1 MKLNVFKETGGRL
14 PLKRLRKLFAKLSAE
29 EKKPGW
35 AGTVNLVFV
44 DDDSIRQ
51 LNRRFRRSNK
61 PTDVLAFS
69 IDHPD
74 DEECVFG
81 EVYVSVPTASRQAR
95 SFKVTVADE
104 LVRLSCH
111 GLLHLF
117 GYDHIKKRDAE
128 QMQSLE
134 DYFVNH
140 SKRTD
145 HG

>member
-1 MKLNVFKETGGRL
+1 MRLNVFKETGGRL
-14 PLKRLRKLFAKLSAE
+14 PLKRLQRLFDKLSAE

-35 AGTVNLVFV
+35 AGTVNLVFT
-44 DDDSIRQ
+44 DDAGIRK
-51 LNRRFRRSNK
+51 LNRQFRNVNK

-69 IDHPD
+69 IDYPG

-95 SFKVTVADE
+95 SFGVTVADE

-117 GYDHIKKRDAE
+117 GYDHIKKRDAA

-140 SKRTD
+140 SSRSD
-145 HG
+145 DG

>member
-1 MKLNVFKETGGRL
+1 M
-14 PLKRLRKLFAKLSAE
+14 KRLQKLFDKLIAE

-35 AGTVNLVFV
+35 AGTINLVFT
-44 DDDSIRQ
+44 DDAGIRK
-51 LNRRFRRSNK
+51 LNRQFRHINK
-61 PTDVLAFS
+61 ATDVLAFS
-69 IDHPD
+69 IDYPD

-81 EVYVSVPTASRQAR
+81 EVYVSVPTATRQAR
-95 SFKVTVADE
+95 SYGVTLAEE

-117 GYDHIKKRDAE
+117 GYDHSKKRDAT

-140 SKRTD
+140 SRRSD
-145 HG
+145 DG